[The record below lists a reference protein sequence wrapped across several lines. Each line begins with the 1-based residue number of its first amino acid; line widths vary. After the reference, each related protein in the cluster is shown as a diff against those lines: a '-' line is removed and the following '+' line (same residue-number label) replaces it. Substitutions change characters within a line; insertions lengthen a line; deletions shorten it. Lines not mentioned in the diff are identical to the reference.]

1 MKWLFENLSTI
12 IIFAV
17 LAAVIVLIIKSMRKD
32 KKSGKSSCGCN
43 CASCALSKSCHER
56 KH

>member
-32 KKSGKSSCGCN
+32 KKSGKSSN
-43 CASCALSKSCHER
+43 SHFIFIASSLF
-56 KH
+56 

>member
-17 LAAVIVLIIKSMRKD
+17 LAAVIVLIIKSIKT
-32 KKSGKSSCGCN
+32 KKAEN
-43 CASCALSKSCHER
+43 PPVAAIAQAAR
-56 KH
+56 